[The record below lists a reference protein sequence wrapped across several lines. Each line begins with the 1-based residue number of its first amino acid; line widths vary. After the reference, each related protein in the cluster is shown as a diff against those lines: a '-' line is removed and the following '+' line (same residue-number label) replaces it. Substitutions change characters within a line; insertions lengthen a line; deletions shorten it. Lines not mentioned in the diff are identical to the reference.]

1 MADALNTE
9 WIMDVKADVA
19 PPIEVP
25 DSPLGP
31 KRIIPILGGTFEGP
45 LLKGRVVPGGA
56 DYQIVRKDGVTI
68 LEAKYLLETDD
79 GVIISVVNRGMRHGP
94 ADVLRRVM
102 AGEAVNP
109 SEYYFRAAPEM
120 EAPIGKYDWLNKS
133 LFMSVGDRSVSGVV
147 IHFHRIL

>member
-1 MADALNTE
+1 MAEALKSE

-25 DSPLGP
+25 DAPLGP

-68 LEAKYLLETDD
+68 LEAKYLLET
-79 GVIISVVNRGMRHGP
+79 V
-94 ADVLRRVM
+94 
-102 AGEAVNP
+102 
-109 SEYYFRAAPEM
+109 
-120 EAPIGKYDWLNKS
+120 
-133 LFMSVGDRSVSGVV
+133 
-147 IHFHRIL
+147 